1 MILAVLAQDFAPHP
15 RRHALFSRRMD
26 VGTRLGFQGYGAVLL
41 FESFSAAPVSDS
53 IYSALHG
60 KCQGWV
66 QMNSWSPEVFA
77 GCPRTESGQGLPKVH
92 PVCYH
97 ASFSLASFNMEMF
110 STWVFLFIC
119 CCKRKVFRQL
129 WETQWLKS
137 LQDSCNFCKK
147 SVLGGYENF
156 KGKSKRAGVYWI
168 LSTHLS
174 FRYVVPH
181 SVAHGQVV
189 SVPLGGWLEIQ
200 RLRLIHLVHL
210 FVYFWLH
217 WVLVALRQVMARR
230 GCSSLWY
237 TGFITVL
244 LLRWNMGSR
253 PMDFSRCSTWAQ

>member
-1 MILAVLAQDFAPHP
+1 ME
-15 RRHALFSRRMD
+15 LFSFLNRF
-26 VGTRLGFQGYGAVLL
+26 LQLL
-41 FESFSAAPVSDS
+41 FLILSIPHSMANARIEYRWTLGLQKCLRAAREPSLDR
-53 IYSALHG
+53 A
-60 KCQGWV
+60 
-66 QMNSWSPEVFA
+66 
-77 GCPRTESGQGLPKVH
+77 CPRFILCVM
-92 PVCYH
+92 H

-174 FRYVVPH
+174 FRYMVPP

-200 RLRLIHLVHL
+200 RLKLIHLVYL

-217 WVLVALRQVMARR
+217 WVLVALRQVTACR
-230 GCSSLWY
+230 GCSSLWCS
-237 TGFITVL
+237 GFITVL
-244 LLRWNMGSR
+244 LLRWSMGSR